1 MSVEVAAVRL
11 GQTVATSAVRLWL
24 GGRRSE
30 QERRAGM
37 GELIRLRVPG
47 LRARR
52 SVERQFEEIAD
63 AVAARVEPLLAH
75 EFAGLAENERLAA
88 VAAVTDTFTRA
99 DLSDASVFESDADPV
114 ELERRIRRE
123 TPRPA
128 GLGEAAER
136 YYDTVFAE
144 CCDCYVR
151 ILRRL
156 PVFTERAVGELLS
169 RTTSLGTELARVLER
184 LPARSLYAPDGSDED
199 GGFLR
204 EYLELVSRSLDE
216 VELFQVTSEQPPR
229 TKLSVAYVSLRA
241 SGDEGVRRRPLPRYG
256 LRDWQESEGTGMRV
270 EAALAGSSRV
280 LLRGE
285 AGSGKTTLMQWLAV
299 MAARGGFAG
308 SLDGWNGLIP
318 VLVKLRRYAGRPLPA
333 PEALLDGVAGPL
345 TGHMPRG
352 WVDRA
357 LRDGRVLL
365 LVDGVDELLADERR
379 GVREWLRGLLLA
391 YPGVRTIV
399 TSRPSAARTDWLRAE
414 GFGSFQLDRMAPAD
428 LTAFVRQWHR
438 AVREQ
443 GDGLPCPVEEL
454 PSYERALLTSL
465 RDRPHLRS
473 LAANPLLAALIC
485 ALHLVKGDRLPR
497 NRMELYAIALETLVQ
512 RRDADRRVP
521 SALASP
527 LGLPDKLCV
536 LRNLAW
542 RLSDNNRTEIGV
554 EQAVRYVSAR
564 LSSMRHLDGE
574 PGAAVLDHLVARSG
588 VLRSPVE
595 GRVDFLHR
603 TFQEYLAA
611 QDAADE
617 DNMGNLVGRAHLDL
631 WRETIVM
638 AAGHGNLAQRRELIA
653 GILDRADREP
663 RHRRRL
669 RLLAA
674 SCLETMSRVPD
685 EVSGRLDA
693 AVQALLPPRRESEAV
708 SLAGVGPA
716 LVAHLPETLEGLTPK
731 AARQTVRAAALVGGA
746 GALGRLA
753 GYADGGVHEELVD
766 AWEYFDAGEYAD
778 RVLARLPLDTTWL
791 RVRHPAQW
799 SALTRLRQARRV
811 DISYPFTSGLRATE
825 ELGELETLWMP
836 HLVGENDFSPL
847 RNRTSLQNLVLCCDD
862 ALPLVDTRPLDGLTG
877 LTNLQLEAWG
887 SLPALEEITLPEGLT
902 GLGLG
907 MFAPGTDLGPLV
919 ARGRWHWLVLQGTG
933 APRGL
938 DDLESLSELNGLEL
952 HHFDLGQWLPA
963 LASVPWLHNLGLYNC
978 RLPADL
984 SPLGSLRDLRKLDL
998 THSRTLDGSVPALAP
1013 LARTPGQPRLVVE
1026 VDRGAPRPTDIPGVQ
1041 VRYR

>member
-37 GELIRLRVPG
+37 GELIRLRVSG
-47 LRARR
+47 LRASR

-88 VAAVTDTFTRA
+88 VGAVTDAFTRA

-114 ELERRIRRE
+114 ELERRIRRSV
-123 TPRPA
+123 PRPA

-136 YYDTVFAE
+136 YYDTLFAE

-156 PVFTERAVGELLS
+156 PVFTERAVSELLS
-169 RTTSLGTELARVLER
+169 RTTSLGAELARVLER
-184 LPARSLYAPDGSDED
+184 LPVRSLYAPEGSDAD
-199 GGFLR
+199 AGFLR
-204 EYLELVSRSLDE
+204 EYLGLVSRSLDE
-216 VELFQVTSEQPPR
+216 VELFQVTSRQPPR

-241 SGDEGVRRRPLPRYG
+241 SGDDGARPRPLPRYG
-256 LRDWQESEGTGMRV
+256 LRDWQESESTGMRV
-270 EAALAGSSRV
+270 ETALAGSSRV

-299 MAARGGFAG
+299 MAARGGFTG
-308 SLDGWNGLIP
+308 SLDGWNGLVP
-318 VLVKLRRYAGRPLPA
+318 VLVKLRRYAGRPLPV

-345 TGHMPRG
+345 TGHIPKG

-379 GVREWLRGLLLA
+379 AVREWLRGLLLA
-391 YPGVRTIV
+391 YPEVRAIV

-414 GFGSFQLDRMAPAD
+414 GFVSLQLDRMAPAD

-443 GDGLPCPVEEL
+443 GDELPCPVEEL
-454 PSYERALLTSL
+454 ASYERALLASL

-485 ALHLVKGDRLPR
+485 ALHLVKGDQLPR

-554 EQAVRYVSAR
+554 EQAGRYVSSR
-564 LSSMRHLDGE
+564 LASMRHLDGE
-574 PGAAVLDHLVARSG
+574 SGGAVLDQLVARSG

-653 GILDRADREP
+653 GILDRADQEP

-669 RLLAA
+669 RLVAA
-674 SCLETMSRVPD
+674 SCLETMSTVPE
-685 EVSGRLDA
+685 EVAGRLDA
-693 AVQALLPPRRESEAV
+693 AVGALLPPRRGSEAV
-708 SLAGVGPA
+708 SLAAVGPA
-716 LVAHLPETLEGLTPK
+716 LVAHLPETLEGLTPA

-746 GALGRLA
+746 GAMEKLA
-753 GYADGGVHEELVD
+753 GYVESGDYEDLVD
-766 AWEYFDAGEYAD
+766 VWEYFDPEEYAD
-778 RVLARLPLDTTWL
+778 RVLTRLPLDRHL
-791 RVRHPAQW
+791 LKLQHPAQW
-799 SALTRLRQARRV
+799 PALVRLPQARH
-811 DISYPFTSGLRATE
+811 IWIQYNFTAGLRTV
-825 ELGELETLWMP
+825 LDLPPLNGLWIMS
-836 HLVGENDFSPL
+836 LKGDNDLSPL
-847 RNRTSLQNLVLCCDD
+847 RDRTELRHLSLWCND
-862 ALPLVDTRPLDGLTG
+862 RPLIDVEPLRG
-877 LTNLQLEAWG
+877 LTNLTLLQLGGWP
-887 SLPALEEITLPEGLT
+887 SLPALEDIPTPEMLT
-902 GLGLG
+902 HLGLG
-907 MFAPGTDLGPLV
+907 KIDQDTDLGHLTERSRLEYL
-919 ARGRWHWLVLQGTG
+919 ALEG
-933 APRGL
+933 AGVPRGL
-938 DDLESLSELNGLEL
+938 DSLADLSKLVYLRLQGFGLE
-952 HHFDLGQWLPA
+952 HWLPT
-963 LASVPWLHNLGLYNC
+963 LATSSTLTRLELFSC

-984 SPLGSLRDLRKLDL
+984 SPIGALPQLRQL
-998 THSRTLDGSVPALAP
+998 TLAVPRTDDDAP
-1013 LARTPGQPRLVVE
+1013 LALHTLARSPGQPRLIVY
-1026 VDRGAPRPTDIPGVQ
+1026 VDRGTPRPTDIPGVQ
-1041 VRYR
+1041 VRYD